1 MKMHKALLLAVL
13 ATMLLLVVMTTAGA
27 DANTHITWYAISS
40 GGGHAH
46 SPNHTLD
53 ATIGQAAPGLS
64 HSPNFRL
71 GSGFWYLVGV
81 PEMVEMR
88 IFLPVVLKSYP

>member
-13 ATMLLLVVMTTAGA
+13 AGILLLVAVTTAGA
-27 DANTHITWYAISS
+27 DANTQITWYAISH

-46 SPNHTLD
+46 SPNYTLD

-64 HSPNFRL
+64 FSPNFRL
-71 GSGFWYLVGV
+71 GGGFWYVVGV
-81 PEMVEMR
+81 PEVTQVR
-88 IFLPVVLKSYP
+88 VFLPVVLKTHP